1 MQIQNGT
8 TTTKLKASELMA
20 MALHASPDDAETQLL
35 PVIDPT
41 RPVRALIS
49 HSPAEFLSMRCAILS
64 ELAADLIKTNPPIQI
79 KEALLLFAGELGS
92 ISLEVRQFDAEVGGA
107 N

>member
-1 MQIQNGT
+1 MNITSGSKT
-8 TTTKLKASELMA
+8 LVGLKPSELMKLA
-20 MALHASPDDAETQLL
+20 FGTSSDDETQVYEL
-35 PVIDPT
+35 PTKPIVT
-41 RPVRALIS
+41 RTPS
-49 HSPAEFLSMRCAILS
+49 EFLSMRAAILA

-92 ISLEVRQFDAEVGGA
+92 ISLEVRQFDAEAGGV